1 MILQVPK
8 RDFSLRESADSEN
21 LLPFTI
27 EGWDGVEWK
36 YHNWRR
42 KGWGGG
48 TSESISSQ
56 SPLLWQPIVEKQFAI
71 KKKKNLTEPQHKCL
85 LLHKTARLRTTEE
98 APCALPLG
106 LACIRLNSLHFQAL
120 LGLTQ

>member
-48 TSESISSQ
+48 TSESIFSQ

-71 KKKKNLTEPQHKCL
+71 KKKKT
-85 LLHKTARLRTTEE
+85 
-98 APCALPLG
+98 
-106 LACIRLNSLHFQAL
+106 
-120 LGLTQ
+120 